1 MHIAESANTNK
12 KEKQPKLSNQFRFS
26 CLSLLTILSILGI
39 VKDACANT
47 LIKKGASGA
56 EVNNIQS
63 RLRKLGYFPEK
74 PSGFFG
80 KLTEEAVKK
89 FQKAKGLDVDGIVGI
104 KTHSLLFETVPA
116 VSYNPTSKA
125 SKLPATP
132 VRLKVPALPPSNYQP
147 NRIDS
152 RARVKPKSRG
162 KVTDQTSKSYLF
174 SAQVFRKGDRG
185 QGIKMLQEELK
196 QRGFY
201 SGEVDGIYGEYTEKA
216 VIQLQMHH
224 NLAVDGMVG
233 SQTLALLR
241 S

>member
-1 MHIAESANTNK
+1 MYVAESANVNK
-12 KEKQPKLSNQFRFS
+12 KAKQPQLSNQFRFS
-26 CLSLLTILSILGI
+26 CLSLLTILSVLGI
-39 VKDACANT
+39 VKDAFANT

-56 EVNNIQS
+56 EVNKIQS

-80 KLTEEAVKK
+80 NLTEEAVKK
-89 FQKAKGLDVDGIVGI
+89 FQKAKGLNADGIVGV

-116 VSYNPTSKA
+116 VNYNPDSRA

-132 VRLKVPALPPSNYQP
+132 VRLKVPALPPSSHRS
-147 NRIDS
+147 NRIAAG
-152 RARVKPKSRG
+152 ARFKPQSRG

-196 QRGFY
+196 RRGFY
-201 SGEVDGIYGEYTEKA
+201 PGEVDGIYGEYTEKA
-216 VIQLQMHH
+216 VRQLQIHH
-224 NLAVDGMVG
+224 NLPVDGIVG

-241 S
+241 R